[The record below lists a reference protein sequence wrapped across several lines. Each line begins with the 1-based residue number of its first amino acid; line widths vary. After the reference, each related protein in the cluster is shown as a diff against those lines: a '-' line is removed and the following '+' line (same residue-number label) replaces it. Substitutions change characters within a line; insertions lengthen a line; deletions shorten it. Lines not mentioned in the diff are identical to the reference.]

1 MVPKFVLE
9 RFAKEGRIALETKG
23 VKRVVS
29 TSKAA
34 TRKNFYR
41 RTRPDNSRI
50 DDVEHSLSKLE
61 NHVAPTLNAVEQ
73 SWPVTNEEKAIL
85 AQHFGMQVVRVPKW
99 RDWFN
104 TFISGRLGE
113 IQGDPFVRL
122 ENGIVVPISTAD
134 REQVASYLTTDTNRL
149 HRMLRLGFRIAS
161 ILGSMHWRLLAF
173 DEPMIG
179 ISDHPVVQIP
189 ISWPVASGE
198 DPFEH
203 GAANCFEIY
212 VPISPRSV
220 ILMTWINEP
229 DPDIPW
235 RSTREQAGLI
245 NAKVKA
251 QAEHQWMH
259 HPDHEPVQSA
269 EAWVPITSQIAPSYD
284 PEVAR
289 DSPRRAM
296 VTEILNRIDWRKSDE
311 IELVFASWKQ
321 DAA

>member
-1 MVPKFVLE
+1 M
-9 RFAKEGRIALETKG
+9 
-23 VKRVVS
+23 
-29 TSKAA
+29 
-34 TRKNFYR
+34 
-41 RTRPDNSRI
+41 
-50 DDVEHSLSKLE
+50 
-61 NHVAPTLNAVEQ
+61 
-73 SWPVTNEEKAIL
+73 
-85 AQHFGMQVVRVPKW
+85 
-99 RDWFN
+99 
-104 TFISGRLGE
+104 GE

>member
-9 RFAKEGRIALETKG
+9 RFARDGQIALETNG

-41 RTRPDNSRI
+41 RTRPDRSRI
-50 DDVEHSLSKLE
+50 DDVEHTLSQLE
-61 NHVAPTLNAVEQ
+61 NRVAPTLKMVERG
-73 SWPVTNEEKAIL
+73 WPVSNEEKAIL

-99 RDWFN
+99 KDWFN

-113 IQGDPFVRL
+113 IDGDPFVRL
-122 ENGIVVPISTAD
+122 DSGIVVPISSAD
-134 REQVASYLTTDTNRL
+134 REEVANHLTTDTNRL
-149 HRMLRLGFRIAS
+149 HRMLKLGVRIAS

-173 DEPMIG
+173 EEPMIG

-189 ISWPVASGE
+189 ISWPVATDG
-198 DPFEH
+198 DPFDH
-203 GAANCFEIY
+203 GAANCLEVY
-212 VPISPRSV
+212 APVSPWSV

-235 RSTREQAGLI
+235 RATREQAGMI
-245 NAKVKA
+245 NSKVKA

-259 HPDHEPVQSA
+259 HPDHEPAQTSD
-269 EAWVPITSQIAPSYD
+269 AWVPITSQIVPSYD

-289 DSPRRAM
+289 ASPRRAM
-296 VTEILNRIDWRKSDE
+296 VSDILERNDWRESDE
-311 IELVFASWKQ
+311 IELVFASWK